1 MFILNEISIDSQFSN
16 ADEFSLQLG
25 KLLKLKSRFQ
35 HLRENFKV
43 SYKTVDRKINSD
55 LTVRQAINRD
65 RNQERKRLVLIW
77 LTSGPFHE
85 KDRIPEE
92 DDYFEFEGVDVTD
105 FGLGEAARRIK
116 SCISAKTFS
125 FQGGNLNFSTTPLRV
140 DHGLEGDR
148 LGSYSVDNF
157 WTINGLESEV
167 KSVRPQA
174 NSWEQLVSF
183 AAEDYPNLKFSR
195 SICEHQA
202 LKREPFDKTVAR
214 AADSLLGKLNRY
226 MEIVGRDGYESAS
239 AKEIISDYFSGSRAL
254 FSAESPT
261 NQVKFHRQMTFE
273 DPDNPSNTIFAHWHG
288 KISHRFY
295 RLHFEWPLP
304 ENQQYIKICY
314 LGPKITKK

>member
-16 ADEFSLQLG
+16 ANEFCLQLEE
-25 KLLKLKSRFQ
+25 LLELKSRFRY
-35 HLRENFKV
+35 LSENFKV

-55 LTVRQAINRD
+55 LTVQQAIARD
-65 RNQERKRLVLIW
+65 RKRDRKKLILIW

-85 KDRIPEE
+85 NDRMPEE

-116 SCISAKTFS
+116 SHLPAKTFS
-125 FQGGNLNFSTTPLRV
+125 FQGGSLNFSTTPLRV

-148 LGSYSVDNF
+148 LGSYSVENI
-157 WTINGLESEV
+157 WTISGLESEL
-167 KSVRPQA
+167 KIVRSQA
-174 NSWEQLVSF
+174 NSWKQLISF
-183 AAEDYPNLKFSR
+183 AAEDYPNLKFLD
-195 SICEHQA
+195 SIHEHKA
-202 LKREPFDKTVAR
+202 LRREPFDKTVAR

-226 MEIVGRDGYESAS
+226 MEVAIRDGHDSAS
-239 AKEIISDYFSGSRAL
+239 AKKIISDYFSGSRAL

-261 NQVKFHRQMTFE
+261 NQNKFRRKMTFE

-288 KISHRFY
+288 KISHRYF

-304 ENQQYIKICY
+304 ANQQYIKICY